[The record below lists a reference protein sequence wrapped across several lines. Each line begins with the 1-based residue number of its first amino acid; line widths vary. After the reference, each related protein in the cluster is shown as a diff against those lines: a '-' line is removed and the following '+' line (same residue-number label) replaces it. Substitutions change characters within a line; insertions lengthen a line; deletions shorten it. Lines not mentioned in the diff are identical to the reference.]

1 MGSVFS
7 TRRRTDAVQPDSSSA
22 ARGKLVAVWSIAPGS
37 PSLLIAGFLPPMR
50 RERSDQREDEEQHHD
65 ADEDE
70 VRQRNENESPVNVW
84 GRRVHWQP
92 PCSLGVFSASMRVH
106 SHDMERPDV
115 SGCR

>member
-22 ARGKLVAVWSIAPGS
+22 AGGRLVVAWSIAPGS
-37 PSLLIAGFLPPMR
+37 PSLLIVGFLPPMR
-50 RERSDQREDEEQHHD
+50 LERSAQCEDEEQLHH

-70 VRQRNENESPVNVW
+70 VRQGNENESPVNVR

-92 PCSLGVFSASMRVH
+92 PCSLVVSSAS
-106 SHDMERPDV
+106 
-115 SGCR
+115 